1 MFLIVFICLLIIFI
15 STAFKFKF
23 AILKK
28 KIIIMTLKRDFPRW
42 DLAILIRVCLIEEN
56 ITVRIK
62 C

>member
-1 MFLIVFICLLIIFI
+1 
-15 STAFKFKF
+15 
-23 AILKK
+23 
-28 KIIIMTLKRDFPRW
+28 MTLKRDFPRW